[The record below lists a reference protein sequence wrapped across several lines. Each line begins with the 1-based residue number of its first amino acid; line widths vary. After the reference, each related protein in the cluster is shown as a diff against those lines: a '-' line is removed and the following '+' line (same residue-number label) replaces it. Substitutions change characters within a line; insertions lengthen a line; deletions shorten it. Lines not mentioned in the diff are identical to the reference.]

1 MVIKPDLFAT
11 VFLTTALFSAFSAR
25 ADVAL
30 SGLAAI
36 GMAKK
41 CSDVTQAN
49 VDAAWIRADLN
60 AAVSLPRSPM
70 SGLVHV
76 RIQPDFGSK
85 AGDSRFN
92 LQARQIYVRYPVSIL
107 EVVAG
112 RWYEKYGPG
121 YNYFGRYLMTKTITS
136 GTGDM
141 STDYTIVDGLKMGLR
156 LDAIRSAFALELLPQ
171 DAAMEHARVAA
182 ILSGSP
188 AKRIKL
194 ALGANFDALVPEHEE
209 AVHRAMVNC
218 GVSIIENGG
227 LNLFGEMAV
236 IDMDE
241 PTDNMWFTTGF
252 SCKAGRMLDR
262 IQIEFE
268 IKNHRNG
275 DPTTDGN
282 LAWMVALR
290 KKVTVLTLDL
300 NVGADPTTLGSKE
313 ISDIGA
319 VFRATVLF

>member
-1 MVIKPDLFAT
+1 MIPRTNVFAIALLST
-11 VFLTTALFSAFSAR
+11 AIFTTFSAK
-25 ADVAL
+25 ADVVL

-36 GMAKK
+36 GMTKK

-49 VDAAWIRADLN
+49 VDAAWIRAELN
-60 AAVSLPRSPM
+60 AGVSLPKSPV
-70 SGLVHV
+70 SGLIHV

-92 LQARQIYVRYPVSIL
+92 LQARQIYVRCPVSIL
-107 EVVAG
+107 EITAG

-121 YNYFGRYLMTKTITS
+121 YNYFGRYLMMKTITS

-141 STDYTIVDGLKMGLR
+141 STDYAIIDGLKMGLR
-156 LDAIRSAFALELLPQ
+156 LDPIKSAFALELLPQ

-188 AKRIKL
+188 VKRVKL
-194 ALGANFDALVPEHEE
+194 ALGANFDALVPDDEE
-209 AVHRAMVNC
+209 AFHRAMVNC

-241 PTDNMWFTTGF
+241 PTDNTWFTTGF
-252 SCKAGRMLDR
+252 SCKAGRVLDR

-313 ISDIGA
+313 ISDIGG